1 MKPHVKKGD
10 TVVVLWGQDKDKR
23 GKVLRVLAGEERVIV
38 EGANEVKRHTKPTQL
53 APQGGIITKAAP
65 MPLAKVMVVC
75 PKCNKPT
82 RSGRKRTQDGE
93 CVRVCKE
100 CGRDI
105 DLSLIHI

>member
-1 MKPHVKKGD
+1 MRPHVKKGD
-10 TVVVLWGQDKDKR
+10 TVIVLWGVDKDRR
-23 GKVLRVLAGEERVIV
+23 GKVLRVLAGESRVIV

-53 APQGGIITKAAP
+53 APQGGIIKKAAP
-65 MPLAKVMVVC
+65 MPLSKVMLVC

-82 RSGRKRTQDGE
+82 RIGRKRTQDGG

-105 DLSLIHI
+105 DN

>member
-10 TVVVLWGQDKDKR
+10 TVIVLWGQDKDKR
-23 GKVLRVLAGEERVIV
+23 GKVLRVLASEGRVIV

-65 MPLAKVMVVC
+65 MPLSKVMVIC
-75 PKCNKPT
+75 PKCNRPT
-82 RSGRKRTQDGE
+82 RSNRKRTEDGGY
-93 CVRVCKE
+93 VRICKE

-105 DLSLIHI
+105 DK

>member
-10 TVVVLWGQDKDKR
+10 TVVVLWGKDKDRR
-23 GKVLRVLAGEERVIV
+23 GKVLRVLAGDKRVIV
-38 EGANEVKRHTKPTQL
+38 EGANEVMCHTKPTQL
-53 APQGGIITKAAP
+53 APQGGIIKKAAP
-65 MPLAKVMVVC
+65 MPLSKVMVVC

-82 RSGRKRTQDGE
+82 RTGRKRIGDGE

-105 DLSLIHI
+105 DK